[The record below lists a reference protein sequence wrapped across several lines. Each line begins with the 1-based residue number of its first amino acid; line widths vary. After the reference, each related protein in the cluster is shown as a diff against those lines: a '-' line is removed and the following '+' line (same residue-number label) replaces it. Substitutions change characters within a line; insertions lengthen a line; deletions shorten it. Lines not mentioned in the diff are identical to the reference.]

1 MLPVLKSRDLEF
13 GSAAAALEY
22 LENRVS
28 RRFTVPLQNLRVD
41 CDGTLS
47 HGGATPIGELQH
59 VPLTDVAAVHVDGLA
74 GLPRSYAARIDSD
87 LHVHSLNQLLG
98 EQVGAAT
105 VVVEF
110 HKEEPDNR
118 WVAAVIPGARFGIDE
133 QTVLRRIEARGLSA
147 YVAVRSGTLD
157 VRFGDAWSV
166 EVLAGDQVQI
176 TGNLHSTHW
185 GTGVAMRPM
194 LETGVYLLRVVC
206 SNGAYVSRALA
217 EAKLLAWASRQQ
229 IERFLDEHFDRV
241 LNFSQNALREAVARM
256 SDTMPEDPERE
267 HLAQLITRLAGTKA
281 AKELLSEAVS
291 WWDHINSITAAANR
305 IGSPE
310 RRRRLQI
317 EGGALIER
325 FIVSPERRSE

>member
-1 MLPVLKSRDLEF
+1 MLPVLKTRDLEF

-22 LENRVS
+22 LEGRVN

-41 CDGTLS
+41 GDGTLS
-47 HGGATPIGELQH
+47 HGGTAPIGDLQH
-59 VPLTDVAAVHVDGLA
+59 IPLTDLALAHVDALA
-74 GLPRSYAARIDSD
+74 GIPHGYAARIDPE
-87 LHVHSLNQLLG
+87 LHEHSINELLG

-105 VVVEF
+105 VVVEL

-118 WVAAVIPGARFGIDE
+118 WVAAVILGARFGIDD

-147 YVAVRSGTLD
+147 CVMARSGMLD
-157 VRFGDAWSV
+157 VRFGDACDL
-166 EVLAGDQVQI
+166 EVLVADHVQI

-185 GTGVAMRPM
+185 GSNIAMRPM
-194 LETGVYLLRVVC
+194 LETGVYLLRLVC

-241 LNFSQNALREAVARM
+241 LNFSQNSLREAVAQM
-256 SDTMPEDPERE
+256 TDAIPEDPERE
-267 HLAQLITRLAGTKA
+267 RIAQLITRFAGAKA

-317 EGGALIER
+317 EGGTLMER
-325 FIVSPERRSE
+325 FIA

>member
-22 LENRVS
+22 LQGRVTQ
-28 RRFTVPLQNLRVD
+28 RFTVPLQNLRVA
-41 CDGTLS
+41 CRGTLS
-47 HGGATPIGELQH
+47 HAGTVPIGELQS
-59 VPLTDVAAVHVDGLA
+59 VPLTDVALGHVDALA
-74 GLPRSYAARIDSD
+74 GIPQSYARRIEPD
-87 LHVHSLNQLLG
+87 LHEHSINQLLG

-110 HKEEPDNR
+110 RKEEPDNR
-118 WVAAVIPGARFGIDE
+118 WVAAVIPGARFGIDD
-133 QTVLRRIEARGLSA
+133 QTVLERIEARGLSA
-147 YVAVRSGTLD
+147 YVTLRSGTLD
-157 VRFGDAWSV
+157 VRFGDARSV
-166 EVLAGDQVQI
+166 EVLAADQVQI
-176 TGNLHSTHW
+176 AGNLHSTHW
-185 GTGVAMRPM
+185 NSSVATRPM
-194 LETGVYLLRVVC
+194 LETGVYLLRLVC
-206 SNGAYVSRALA
+206 TNGAYVRRALA

-241 LNFSQNALREAVARM
+241 LNFSQTSLQAGVARM
-256 SDTMPEDPERE
+256 SEAIPDDPDRK
-267 HLAQLITRLAGTKA
+267 HIAQLITRFAGTNA

-325 FIVSPERRSE
+325 FIA